1 MCLAVPMQIRRI
13 EMPLATVEVAGV
25 SRQVNVE
32 LVDQPKIGDYVVVHA
47 GYAIER
53 LTEEEALETLDL
65 LRQVAELGNDEPAP
79 APNVEPGDAR

>member
-1 MCLAVPMQIRRI
+1 MCLAVPMQIRDL

-47 GYAIER
+47 GYAIEK

-65 LRQVAELGNDEPAP
+65 LRQVAELGDDEPP
-79 APNVEPGDAR
+79 PTPGIQSGDMS